1 MTATGA
7 PTVPQC
13 SLAAITRT
21 IVYRQITNFQSGG
34 DVGRVDR
41 VKISANGSKII
52 FTTDYQKIFTIN
64 ADGSDFAKVFDYG
77 TPQWGVPYIDI
88 NADGSKIIW
97 AQWRDAA
104 EIYIAD
110 SDGANRQRLATDLP
124 APGAGT
130 QGPSL
135 RVGLHITA
143 DGQSVYFIQSAG
155 DKNTA
160 GGYRVA
166 ASGGPATQLFSYL
179 QMAAL
184 FGLNG
189 DEFNG
194 YWAFTSGLGASADGA
209 RMAFGT
215 VNFQA
220 AGHTIGFDG
229 TSLHVHISP
238 EKDHVQVRFRVDGKL
253 HEVPAPPKSMFLP
266 IISRLKI
273 LANMDIAVSR
283 VPQDGRFTVK
293 MKNKDINIRVS
304 TIPSIHGENLVL
316 RLLDTST
323 SIYSLELLGMNESDR
338 QKIEGIITKPYGMIL
353 STGPTGSGKSTSLY
367 SILKRINQPD
377 INIITVEDPVEY
389 RIDKIRQVQLN
400 RKAGMTFA
408 SGLRSILRQDPDV
421 IMVGEIRDSETASI
435 AVQAALTGHRVLS
448 TLHTNDAAG
457 AMTRMMDMGIE
468 PFLVSSV
475 MLVSFA
481 QRLVRRTCP
490 HCRQPYTP
498 SPEAAKYWRLKNVD
512 VSGMVVG
519 QGCFNC
525 MHTGFKGR
533 TGIFEVL
540 VIDDMVRDMI
550 LRHCSSHEINRAAIE
565 AGSFVTLRDNALEK
579 AVQGVTSLEE
589 AASAVLM

>member
-1 MTATGA
+1 MIARKKLGEILVEGGLLTQKQLDQALPFQKKSNLKLGQFLVREGIVSETQIVELLSNQLKLEKYRPDKHILDMELSRLVPAEIAHRYGVA
-7 PTVPQC
+7 PLQKSGSLLTVAMMDP
-13 SLAAITRT
+13 L
-21 IVYRQITNFQSGG
+21 
-34 DVGRVDR
+34 
-41 VKISANGSKII
+41 
-52 FTTDYQKIFTIN
+52 
-64 ADGSDFAKVFDYG
+64 
-77 TPQWGVPYIDI
+77 DI
-88 NADGSKIIW
+88 NALDSVEVYTNCEVEAVICAEQQLNQLHTTLYGTYAGIGGVLDDMEDMEIDKGTEKTATLEDVEVSSLQGM
-97 AQWRDAA
+97 AQEAPVV
-104 EIYIAD
+104 
-110 SDGANRQRLATDLP
+110 RLVNSIL
-124 APGAGT
+124 
-130 QGPSL
+130 S
-135 RVGLHITA
+135 
-143 DGQSVYFIQSAG
+143 QSV
-155 DKNTA
+155 
-160 GGYRVA
+160 R
-166 ASGGPATQLFSYL
+166 
-179 QMAAL
+179 
-184 FGLNG
+184 
-189 DEFNG
+189 E
-194 YWAFTSGLGASADGA
+194 GASD
-209 RMAFGT
+209 
-215 VNFQA
+215 
-220 AGHTIGFDG
+220 I
-229 TSLHVHISP
+229 HISP
-238 EKDHVQVRFRVDGKL
+238 EKDHVQIRFRVDGKL

-273 LANMDIAVSR
+273 LANMDIALSR

-293 MKNKDINIRVS
+293 MKNKDINIRAS

-323 SIYSLELLGMNESDR
+323 SIYSLELLGMNEGDR

-421 IMVGEIRDSETASI
+421 IMVGEIRDSETAGI

-457 AMTRMMDMGIE
+457 AMTRLMDMGIE

-481 QRLVRRTCP
+481 QRLVRRICP
-490 HCRQPYTP
+490 QCRQPYTP
-498 SPEAAKYWRLKNVD
+498 SPEAAKYWTLKDVD
-512 VSGMVVG
+512 VSGMAVG

-550 LRHCSSHEINRAAIE
+550 IRHCSSHEINRAAIE
-565 AGSFVTLRDNALEK
+565 AGKFVTLRDNALEK

>member
-1 MTATGA
+1 
-7 PTVPQC
+7 
-13 SLAAITRT
+13 
-21 IVYRQITNFQSGG
+21 
-34 DVGRVDR
+34 
-41 VKISANGSKII
+41 
-52 FTTDYQKIFTIN
+52 
-64 ADGSDFAKVFDYG
+64 
-77 TPQWGVPYIDI
+77 
-88 NADGSKIIW
+88 
-97 AQWRDAA
+97 
-104 EIYIAD
+104 
-110 SDGANRQRLATDLP
+110 
-124 APGAGT
+124 
-130 QGPSL
+130 
-135 RVGLHITA
+135 
-143 DGQSVYFIQSAG
+143 
-155 DKNTA
+155 
-160 GGYRVA
+160 
-166 ASGGPATQLFSYL
+166 
-179 QMAAL
+179 
-184 FGLNG
+184 
-189 DEFNG
+189 
-194 YWAFTSGLGASADGA
+194 
-209 RMAFGT
+209 
-215 VNFQA
+215 
-220 AGHTIGFDG
+220 
-229 TSLHVHISP
+229 
-238 EKDHVQVRFRVDGKL
+238 
-253 HEVPAPPKSMFLP
+253 
-266 IISRLKI
+266 
-273 LANMDIAVSR
+273 
-283 VPQDGRFTVK
+283 
-293 MKNKDINIRVS
+293 MKNKDINIRAS

-481 QRLVRRTCP
+481 QRLVRRICP
-490 HCRQPYTP
+490 QCRQPYTP
-498 SPEAAKYWRLKNVD
+498 SPETAKYWTLKDVD
-512 VSGMVVG
+512 VSGMAVG

-525 MHTGFKGR
+525 MHTGYKGR

-550 LRHCSSHEINRAAIE
+550 IQRCSSHEINRTAIE
-565 AGSFVTLRDNALEK
+565 AGNFVTLRDNALEK
-579 AVQGVTSLEE
+579 AVQGITSLEE